1 MDEVARASEVA
12 RVAAE
17 RTTELVACV
26 RDLNHDELLA
36 PSALPEWNRLA
47 IICHLRY
54 GVTAILRMS
63 RDALAGRETSYYPAG
78 RARQRPTTLTPA
90 PTEAPEDVIEDW
102 ERVANALDDEWA
114 LLDQS
119 RWATEVIEPRD
130 NPDLGTIPLARL
142 ALGRLTELDVH
153 GTDLEIGFPDWSK
166 ALVEVALPTRLGW
179 LSTRR
184 TNHRRFDQSIRGS
197 WLLAPNDGPSWI
209 VSVDRERVDS
219 RVADESRDLPNAV
232 IAGSSRDLLAL
243 LLGRPRTRDLEITG
257 DLRFGQSFD
266 QAFPGP

>member
-17 RTTELVACV
+17 RTSELVDCV

-102 ERVANALDDEWA
+102 ERVAHALDDEWA
-114 LLDQS
+114 SLDQ

-142 ALGRLTELDVH
+142 ALGRLTELDVP
-153 GTDLEIGFPDWSK
+153 TAPILKSVFPTGARRWSK
-166 ALVEVALPTRLGW
+166 WRYPRGWAGCQRGARTIVA
-179 LSTRR
+179 STNRSAVRGFSPR
-184 TNHRRFDQSIRGS
+184 TT
-197 WLLAPNDGPSWI
+197 
-209 VSVDRERVDS
+209 
-219 RVADESRDLPNAV
+219 
-232 IAGSSRDLLAL
+232 
-243 LLGRPRTRDLEITG
+243 GRPG
-257 DLRFGQSFD
+257 
-266 QAFPGP
+266 